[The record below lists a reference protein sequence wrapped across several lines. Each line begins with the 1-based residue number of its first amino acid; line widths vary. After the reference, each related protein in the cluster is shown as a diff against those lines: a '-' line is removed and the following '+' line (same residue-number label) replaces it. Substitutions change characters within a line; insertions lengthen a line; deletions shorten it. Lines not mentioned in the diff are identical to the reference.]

1 MKRLLCGILVAV
13 AAVVASAL
21 THAAVRQH
29 TGELAQRVA
38 RTALEKSV
46 SVRLEDRR
54 SKCMSVIGSTPF
66 CNCLN
71 ADLPLDVSFQKY
83 ITVTIAVGTPAHY
96 DQLSADDKKIA
107 PRIVSARDRCVA
119 EVFAS
124 PSQ

>member
-1 MKRLLCGILVAV
+1 MKRLLCRILVAV

-21 THAAVRQH
+21 THAAVGQH

-46 SVRLEDRR
+46 SARLEDRR
-54 SKCMSVIGSTPF
+54 FKCISVIGSTRF

-71 ADLPLDVSFQKY
+71 ADLPLDVNFQKY
-83 ITVTIAVGTPAHY
+83 VTVTMTVGIPANY
-96 DQLSADDKKIA
+96 DQLSADDKRIA